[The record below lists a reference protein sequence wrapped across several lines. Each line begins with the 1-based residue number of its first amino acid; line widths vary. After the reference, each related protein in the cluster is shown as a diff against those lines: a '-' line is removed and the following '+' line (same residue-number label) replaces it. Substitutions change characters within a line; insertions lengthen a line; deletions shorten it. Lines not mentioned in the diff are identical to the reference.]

1 MKFMYKLRYVTNDIL
16 LSLYR
21 KNPIVEGNEEKTQ
34 FNLEM
39 NKKVE
44 DLYQSRYGKKF
55 DSKVHAKNKQL
66 ALFLMGPPG
75 QGKTASY
82 IAASKIVCAA
92 MELNL
97 VEHVSDNYQP
107 KLNDFL
113 TKFDIDNNW
122 D

>member
-1 MKFMYKLRYVTNDIL
+1 MSMRNSIDELAKNVNLPNKSTKKVVEYLKHDIL

-82 IAASKIVCAA
+82 IVAAKETCAD
-92 MELNL
+92 LG
-97 VEHVSDNYQP
+97 
-107 KLNDFL
+107 
-113 TKFDIDNNW
+113 
-122 D
+122 